1 MLRRCEMLTAL
12 ILINV
17 EKGEIHNVAE
27 EISQMEE
34 MVEVYSITGPYDLMA
49 KVQVNE
55 YEAFNEII
63 PDKLQKI
70 DGIKST
76 QTLMAFKAYKF

>member
-1 MLRRCEMLTAL
+1 MLTAL

-17 EKGEIHNVAE
+17 ERGKIHDVAE
-27 EISQMEE
+27 RISQLEE
-34 MVEVYSITGPYDLMA
+34 VVEVYSVAGPYDLVV

-70 DGIKST
+70 DGIKNT

>member
-1 MLRRCEMLTAL
+1 MLTAL

-34 MVEVYSITGPYDLMA
+34 VVEVYSVAGPYDLMA

-76 QTLMAFKAYKF
+76 QTLMAFKTYKF

>member
-1 MLRRCEMLTAL
+1 MLTAL

-17 EKGEIHNVAE
+17 EKGKIHNVAE
-27 EISQMEE
+27 EISQLEE
-34 MVEVYSITGPYDLMA
+34 VVEVYSIAGPYDLMA

>member
-1 MLRRCEMLTAL
+1 MLTAL